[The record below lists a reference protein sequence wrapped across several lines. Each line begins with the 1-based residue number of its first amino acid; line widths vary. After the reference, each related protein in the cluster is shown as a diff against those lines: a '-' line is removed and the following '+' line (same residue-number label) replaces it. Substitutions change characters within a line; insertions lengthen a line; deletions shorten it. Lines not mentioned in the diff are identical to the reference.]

1 MILKEI
7 GRRGLS
13 AVTVSEILMQHPVPP
28 GVRAEEVR

>member
-13 AVTVSEILMQHPVPP
+13 AVTVSEILMQYPASPR
-28 GVRAEEVR
+28 VRDEEVR